1 MIERR
6 VLLTGGIAA
15 VLPLRRAWSQTD
27 VIRIGCLTEM
37 SGNLGDA
44 AGLGSAACAQMAI
57 DESGAAG
64 HGIRVELIVR
74 DHQNRPDI
82 GANIAQQWFDQDGVD
97 MIVDVPNSSVALA
110 VATVARNKDKVYLNS
125 GAGVASLT
133 GAQCSPNTIHWTYDT
148 WMLTHATV
156 PPLTNGSADRWYFVA
171 VDYSFGHSI
180 VQEAT
185 SAVQARGGKVL
196 GSVFYPFPGTTD
208 YSSYLLGAQ
217 ASGASIIAFGN
228 AGDDL
233 INSLK
238 QAVEF
243 GLKAGGAKIVAMLAF
258 IQDIHAAGLS
268 VAAGTVLP
276 GAFYWDQNDR
286 TRQFT
291 QRLLKRPHGLYP
303 GMGQAGTYSAT
314 LHYLKTV
321 IAMGVSQ
328 AKVSGAATVA
338 AMKTM
343 PTDDDAFGP
352 GVIRLD
358 GRKLHAAYLYEVK
371 QPAES
376 KSEWDLLKVVAV
388 TPANEAFRRLSQS
401 DCPLLRG

>member
-1 MIERR
+1 MINRR
-6 VLLTGGIAA
+6 ALLATSIGAA
-15 VLPLRRAWSQTD
+15 LPLRRAWSQTET
-27 VIRIGCLTEM
+27 IRIGCLTEM
-37 SGNLGDA
+37 SGNLGAA

-57 DESGAAG
+57 EESGAAG
-64 HGIRVELIVR
+64 HGIRVELTVR
-74 DHQNRPDI
+74 DHQNKPDV
-82 GANIAQQWFDQDGVD
+82 GAGIAQQWFDQDGVD
-97 MIVDVPNSSVALA
+97 VIVDVPNSAVALA
-110 VATVARNKDKVYLNS
+110 VGTVARNKNKVYLNS
-125 GAGVASLT
+125 GAGIDLLT

-156 PPLTNGSADRWYFVA
+156 PPLTKGSADSWYFVA

-185 SAVQARGGKVL
+185 SEVQARGGKVL

-217 ASGASIIAFGN
+217 ASGASVIAFGN

-238 QAVEF
+238 QVVEF
-243 GLKAGGAKIVAMLAF
+243 GLRGNGPKIVAMLAF

-286 TRQFT
+286 TREFT
-291 QRLLKRPHGLYP
+291 RRLLKQPNGLYP

-321 IAMGVSQ
+321 IAMGASQ
-328 AKVSGAATVA
+328 AKLSGAATVA
-338 AMKTM
+338 SMKAM
-343 PTDDDAFGP
+343 PTDDDVFGP
-352 GVIRLD
+352 GMIRAD
-358 GRKLHAAYLYEVK
+358 GRKLHPAYLYEVK
-371 QPAES
+371 APAES
-376 KSEWDLLKVVAV
+376 KGEWDLLKVIAV
-388 TPANEAFRRLSQS
+388 TPANEAFRPLSQS
-401 DCPLLRG
+401 DCPLVRG